1 MFLLKS
7 GRLVLFLKV
16 QAGLA
21 FPGSFVKGALFY
33 KFLFFGD
40 SCLCLIQAVS
50 GFVGFPDVFF
60 KFRGVKFFL
69 SKLQAGRFRLCGGF
83 LLRPAYRFFRRFA
96 GMGGFDMLHD
106 ALRFA
111 CVRFGGSSRRVGKR
125 DCIRYRVKLCRR
137 VLCCLLLRGF
147 LKIRVLR
154 PFADT
159 LGGLLC
165 FVYFYKP
172 VAGHFLRDFITGL

>member
-1 MFLLKS
+1 M
-7 GRLVLFLKV
+7 

-21 FPGSFVKGALFY
+21 FPGGFVKGALFY
-33 KFLFFGD
+33 QFLFFRD

-50 GFVGFPDVFF
+50 GFVGFLDIFF
-60 KFRGVKFFL
+60 KLRGRKFFI
-69 SKLQAGRFRLCGGF
+69 SKLQPGRFRPCGSF
-83 LLRPAYRFFRRFA
+83 CLRPAYRF
-96 GMGGFDMLHD
+96 LD
-106 ALRFA
+106 ALRVWA
-111 CVRFGGSSRRVGKR
+111 ASICSMTRSVLPVSALGAAPRVGKR

>member
-83 LLRPAYRFFRRFA
+83 LLRPTYCLFTCLA
-96 GMGGFDMLHD
+96 GVGSVKIFHD

-111 CVRFGGSSRRVGKR
+111 CVRFGGSSRRMGKR

-154 PFADT
+154 PLADT
-159 LGGLLC
+159 FRVSRGLIFC
-165 FVYFYKP
+165 DSP
-172 VAGHFLRDFITGL
+172 VAGHFLRDFIAGL

>member
-1 MFLLKS
+1 M
-7 GRLVLFLKV
+7 R
-16 QAGLA
+16 
-21 FPGSFVKGALFY
+21 
-33 KFLFFGD
+33 
-40 SCLCLIQAVS
+40 
-50 GFVGFPDVFF
+50 
-60 KFRGVKFFL
+60 
-69 SKLQAGRFRLCGGF
+69 GGF
-83 LLRPAYRFFRRFA
+83 LLRPAYRLFA
-96 GMGGFDMLHD
+96 CLAGVGGFDMLHD

-172 VAGHFLRDFITGL
+172 VAGHFLRDFIAGL